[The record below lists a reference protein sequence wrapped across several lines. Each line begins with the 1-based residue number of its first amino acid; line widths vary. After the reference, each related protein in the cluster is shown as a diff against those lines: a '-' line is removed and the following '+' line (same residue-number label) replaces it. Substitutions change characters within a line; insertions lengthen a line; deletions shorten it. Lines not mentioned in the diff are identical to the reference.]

1 MKAGFW
7 EILLIVILVLILFGH
22 SKIPDLMKNLANG
35 INIFKKELKGGDDKQ
50 STEQKVEGGTVS
62 GAEPVTSVKAITGKS
77 VSKKSAVKKSSAK
90 KSVAKSVA
98 KKPAKKK

>member
-35 INIFKKELKGGDDKQ
+35 INIFKKELKKDDEKQ
-50 STEQKVEGGTVS
+50 EVKTEVVNKSLAKKVVS
-62 GAEPVTSVKAITGKS
+62 A
-77 VSKKSAVKKSSAK
+77 KKKPATKKIVKKSK
-90 KSVAKSVA
+90 
-98 KKPAKKK
+98 